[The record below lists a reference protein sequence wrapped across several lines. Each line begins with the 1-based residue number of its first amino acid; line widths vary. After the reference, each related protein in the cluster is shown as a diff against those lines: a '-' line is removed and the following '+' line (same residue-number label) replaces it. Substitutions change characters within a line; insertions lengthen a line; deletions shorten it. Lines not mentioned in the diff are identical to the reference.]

1 MNLRQQDWSRLKP
14 GAENSAWF
22 SAMSGTHLVELSLP
36 RYRPAGSW
44 NQEQT
49 GHEPRHCNMRCH
61 WPQWWCLGWEA
72 KHLLQHT
79 VKFVWC
85 TLRFVSTFFIL
96 PRKNLCKMCFFFF
109 SFKLCYLLERERM
122 CPSCGSLPQM
132 LQLPWSW
139 ELGTHVGSRNPVTW
153 TITADSLSLQ

>member
-44 NQEQT
+44 NQEQRQDMNPGT
-49 GHEPRHCNMRCH
+49 ATWDATDPSGGVLAGRRNTCSSIQLN
-61 WPQWWCLGWEA
+61 LSDV
-72 KHLLQHT
+72 HLDLSAHFSYFPGKT
-79 VKFVWC
+79 CVKCV
-85 TLRFVSTFFIL
+85 
-96 PRKNLCKMCFFFF
+96 FFF